1 MGRPGV
7 RRGVRGAAEADRRM
21 SGWSEEELARIGRT
35 DEIRVASRR
44 PDGTLRGFVT
54 IWSVRVGDGLYVRS
68 AHGPDNPWFQRALKS
83 GRGRVRGSGAER
95 DVVFE
100 APGPEAA
107 RAVTDAYHAKYDRY
121 GRRSSGP
128 WSPPRR
134 SGRRS
139 GWSPP
144 TTLSR
149 RGASETRRNDQS
161 AALPTISWRCQRS
174 PGADLQRRRKAAVGP
189 HGDGAGQAG
198 LRRRQP
204 GAGARARAGGAC
216 SAGPPRGGAW
226 SPPRHPA
233 RPADCDPRSSS
244 RRWWLRHATRSAA

>member
-1 MGRPGV
+1 
-7 RRGVRGAAEADRRM
+7 M

-107 RAVTDAYHAKYDRY
+107 RAVTLASRKENVCIGSGVLPYDANPDIVL
-121 GRRSSGP
+121 GI
-128 WSPPRR
+128 
-134 SGRRS
+134 
-139 GWSPP
+139 
-144 TTLSR
+144 
-149 RGASETRRNDQS
+149 QS
-161 AALPTISWRCQRS
+161 FIEEQQR
-174 PGADLQRRRKAAVGP
+174 
-189 HGDGAGQAG
+189 
-198 LRRRQP
+198 
-204 GAGARARAGGAC
+204 
-216 SAGPPRGGAW
+216 
-226 SPPRHPA
+226 
-233 RPADCDPRSSS
+233 
-244 RRWWLRHATRSAA
+244 